1 MKQAISRWLVRYLT
15 TEVDR
20 PDEVSGL
27 GFDWQ
32 KSVQPGDV
40 ILVEGRT
47 RISSAIKYL
56 TQSTW
61 SHAAMVLNTSPGEV
75 IEADVKN
82 GVSRASLRKYE
93 AHNIRICRPIGL
105 EAGERAKLL
114 AFAEAHIGV
123 QYDLKNLVDLA
134 RYLLPTPPVPTRF
147 RRRMLTLGSGD
158 PTEKL
163 ICSALIARA
172 FQSVR
177 YPILPHQWWAEDGL
191 VMSQV
196 RHYSV
201 YVPRD
206 FDLSPYFEIVKPTVV
221 QGFDHRVMNWS
232 TVPDPDGQSTTSP

>member
-1 MKQAISRWLVRYLT
+1 MAALTEEQTMIQDQAKSWA
-15 TEVDR
+15 TEQAPVAAFRKMRD
-20 PDEVSGL
+20 SG
-27 GFDWQ
+27 
-32 KSVQPGDV
+32 V
-40 ILVEGRT
+40 
-47 RISSAIKYL
+47 
-56 TQSTW
+56 
-61 SHAAMVLNTSPGEV
+61 
-75 IEADVKN
+75 
-82 GVSRASLRKYE
+82 
-93 AHNIRICRPIGL
+93 
-105 EAGERAKLL
+105 EAGFTPATWEAMIEMGAAYL

-206 FDLSPYFEIVKPTVV
+206 FDLSPYFEIVKPTVA